1 MSTCRG
7 ADAAMTCL
15 QLGQSSL
22 SSHLLHHGP
31 CPTLVIPFKS
41 MSSEGSVP
49 EGGLPVISPDGA
61 VEMSPRE
68 SLDTTGPV
76 PHPNSAPSHRRTS
89 VGACHSNTYMRRD
102 ACSQSVSSMG
112 IT

>member
-1 MSTCRG
+1 MG
-7 ADAAMTCL
+7 ADAVMTCL

-41 MSSEGSVP
+41 MNSEGSVP
-49 EGGLPVISPDGA
+49 EGALPMVSPDGA

-68 SLDTTGPV
+68 SMDTPA
-76 PHPNSAPSHRRTS
+76 PAPPAYSAFSGHRRTS
-89 VGACHSNTYMRRD
+89 VGVSHSLLEAASLILRMSD
-102 ACSQSVSSMG
+102 
-112 IT
+112 